1 VNIGLVEHHSPVLG
15 VIYLLVQAVRYYAD
29 VNGSFKR
36 LRVEKPRKICTE
48 KDVYPMVLRAAV
60 ARSNFRGA
68 EALFIKR
75 NCVRR

>member
-1 VNIGLVEHHSPVLG
+1 M
-15 VIYLLVQAVRYYAD
+15 RYYAD
-29 VNGSFKR
+29 VNGGFKQ
-36 LRVEKPRKICTE
+36 LRVEKPREICTE

-75 NCVRR
+75 SCVHR